1 MKKLVFFVVL
11 LSLILTAPS
20 GCDKYEISNLSR
32 DKVEFF
38 LIKSYK
44 RVDYTQAIDENSI
57 ELDRIPL
64 VNYSDILSYSASNHY
79 FRFSDRG
86 VKAVKGVE
94 QSVNGVPFALVADG
108 ELIYTGYFWPSFSSA
123 SCEWITI
130 DPLLIYS
137 NNRMMVHL
145 GYPGD
150 FEGVP
155 DRRNDQRLLNILRRD
170 DKLEL
175 GQ

>member
-11 LSLILTAPS
+11 LSFILTALS
-20 GCDKYEISNLSR
+20 GCDKYELSNLSI
-32 DKVEFF
+32 DKAELY

-44 RVDYTQAIDENSI
+44 RVEYSQDIDERSI
-57 ELDRIPL
+57 ELYRRPL
-64 VNYSDILSYSASNHY
+64 VNYSDIISYSASNHY

-86 VKAVKGVE
+86 VKAIKDMKH
-94 QSVNGVPFALVADG
+94 SVNGVPFALVADG

-130 DPLLIYS
+130 DPILVLG
-137 NNRMMVHL
+137 NNRMRVNL

-150 FEGVP
+150 FDGVL
-155 DRRNDQRLLNILRRD
+155 DRRNDHRLLEILGRD
-170 DKLEL
+170 NKLE
-175 GQ
+175 